1 MAISTQTGVLAWQR
15 ASHFPGE
22 ASTQKLLETLKLIL
36 VTQLGNPDLQVVE
49 FDNLTGSDTII
60 ADAACKIYGIVLSK
74 QTATTAFFKGS
85 DSATTSSSTAPEVEL
100 GQGTISEDVLVFPG
114 GRPMAN
120 GFTISSDTTSDGI
133 TGSAAGDGA
142 RGFVILGA
150 A

>member
-22 ASTQKLLETLKLIL
+22 ASTQKLLDTLKLIL
-36 VTQLGNPDLQVVE
+36 VTQLNNPDLQVKE
-49 FDNLTGSDTII
+49 FDNLTGSDTVI

-74 QTATTAFFKGS
+74 QTATAAYFKGS
-85 DSATTSSSTAPEVEL
+85 DSASAASSTAPEVEL
-100 GQGTISEDVLVFPG
+100 RQNSISEDVLLFPD
-114 GRPMAN
+114 GRAMAN
-120 GFTISSDTTSDGI
+120 GFTISSDTTSDGN
-133 TGSAAGDGA
+133 TGSSAGDGA